1 MALYAIADLHLSL
14 GEEKPMD
21 IFRGWTNYIDRLT
34 RNWTALVQP
43 ADTVVVA
50 GDVSWAMSLDGAR
63 TDSAFLDR
71 LPGRKLLLKG
81 NHDYWWNTRRKM
93 DAFLAEQGFDSIR
106 ILHNSAERY
115 GPWALCGSRGWF
127 FDAEADARGRPAA
140 SVDRRRTCAGRGA
153 AGVPALPA
161 RHRCGALRRDDGR
174 AAPQRDHPVLVRP
187 SARAVD
193 PAGGAGR
200 RGRHRIPAGVVRC
213 GRLHTGANRVKI
225 RDFQEKS
232 KLFQKLRRKG

>member
-21 IFRGWTNYIDRLT
+21 IFRGWTNYVDRLT

-63 TDSAFLDR
+63 TDFAFLDR
-71 LPGRKLLLKG
+71 LPGHKLLLKG

-93 DAFLAEQGFDSIR
+93 DTFLAEQGFDSIR

-127 FDAEADARGRPAA
+127 FDAEADADKKVLLREVGRLQA
-140 SVDRRRTCAGRGA
+140 SIDAGRALGGA
-153 AGVPALPA
+153 PLAFLHYPPVTAAA
-161 RHRCGALRRDDGR
+161 RCDEMMDTLHRNGITRCWYGHLHG
-174 AAPQRDHPVLVRP
+174 P
-187 SARAVD
+187 SIRRAVQ
-193 PAGGAGR
+193 
-200 RGRHRIPAGVVRC
+200 GVVE
-213 GRLHTGANRVKI
+213 GIEFRLVSCDAV
-225 RDFQEKS
+225 DFTPV
-232 KLFQKLRRKG
+232 RIA

>member
-1 MALYAIADLHLSL
+1 
-14 GEEKPMD
+14 MD

-63 TDSAFLDR
+63 TDFAFLDR

-127 FDAEADARGRPAA
+127 FDAEADADKKVLLREVGRLQA
-140 SVDRRRTCAGRGA
+140 SIDAGRALGGEPLAFLHYPPVTA
-153 AGVPALPA
+153 AARCDEMMDAL
-161 RHRCGALRRDDGR
+161 HRNGITRCWYGHLHG
-174 AAPQRDHPVLVRP
+174 P
-187 SARAVD
+187 SIRRAVQ
-193 PAGGAGR
+193 
-200 RGRHRIPAGVVRC
+200 GVVE
-213 GRLHTGANRVKI
+213 GIEFRLVSCDAA
-225 RDFQEKS
+225 DFTPV
-232 KLFQKLRRKG
+232 RIA

>member
-63 TDSAFLDR
+63 TDFAFLDR
-71 LPGRKLLLKG
+71 LPGHKLLLKG

-115 GPWALCGSRGWF
+115 GQWALCGSRGWF
-127 FDAEADARGRPAA
+127 FDAEADADKKVLLREVGRLQA
-140 SVDRRRTCAGRGA
+140 SIDAGRALGGEPLAFLHYPPVTA
-153 AGVPALPA
+153 AARCDEMMDAL
-161 RHRCGALRRDDGR
+161 HRNGITRCWYGHLHG
-174 AAPQRDHPVLVRP
+174 P
-187 SARAVD
+187 SIRRAVQ
-193 PAGGAGR
+193 
-200 RGRHRIPAGVVRC
+200 GVVE
-213 GRLHTGANRVKI
+213 GIEFRLVSCDAA
-225 RDFQEKS
+225 DFTPV
-232 KLFQKLRRKG
+232 RIA

>member
-1 MALYAIADLHLSL
+1 MRMALYAIADLHLSL

-63 TDSAFLDR
+63 TDFAFLDR
-71 LPGRKLLLKG
+71 LPGKKLLLKG

-93 DAFLAEQGFDSIR
+93 DAFLASQGFESIR

-115 GPWALCGSRGWF
+115 EPWALCGSRGWF
-127 FDAEADARGRPAA
+127 FDAEPDSDKKVLLREVGRLQM
-140 SVDRRRTCAGRGA
+140 SIDAGRALG
-153 AGVPALPA
+153 GVPLVFLHYPPVTAAARCDEIMDAL
-161 RHRCGALRRDDGR
+161 HRNGITRCWYGHLHG
-174 AAPQRDHPVLVRP
+174 P
-187 SARAVD
+187 SIRRAVQ
-193 PAGGAGR
+193 
-200 RGRHRIPAGVVRC
+200 GVVE
-213 GRLHTGANRVKI
+213 GIEFRLVSCDAV
-225 RDFQEKS
+225 DFTPV
-232 KLFQKLRRKG
+232 RIA

>member
-63 TDSAFLDR
+63 TDFAFLDR

-127 FDAEADARGRPAA
+127 FDAEADADKKVLLREVGRLQA
-140 SVDRRRTCAGRGA
+140 SIDAGRALGGEPLAFLHYPPVTA
-153 AGVPALPA
+153 AARCDEMMDAL
-161 RHRCGALRRDDGR
+161 HRNGITRCWYGHLHG
-174 AAPQRDHPVLVRP
+174 P
-187 SARAVD
+187 SIRRAVQ
-193 PAGGAGR
+193 
-200 RGRHRIPAGVVRC
+200 GVVE
-213 GRLHTGANRVKI
+213 GIEFRLVSCDAV
-225 RDFQEKS
+225 DFTPV
-232 KLFQKLRRKG
+232 RIA

>member
-14 GEEKPMD
+14 GEEMPMD

-63 TDSAFLDR
+63 TDFAFLDR

-127 FDAEADARGRPAA
+127 FDAEADADKKVLLREVGRLQA
-140 SVDRRRTCAGRGA
+140 SIDAGRALGGEPLAFLHYPPVTA
-153 AGVPALPA
+153 AARCDEMMDAL
-161 RHRCGALRRDDGR
+161 HRNGITRCWYGHLHG
-174 AAPQRDHPVLVRP
+174 P
-187 SARAVD
+187 SIRRAVQ
-193 PAGGAGR
+193 
-200 RGRHRIPAGVVRC
+200 GVVE
-213 GRLHTGANRVKI
+213 GIEFRLVSCDAA
-225 RDFQEKS
+225 DFTPV
-232 KLFQKLRRKG
+232 RIA

>member
-63 TDSAFLDR
+63 TDFAFLDR

-127 FDAEADARGRPAA
+127 FDAEADADKKVLLREVGRLQA
-140 SVDRRRTCAGRGA
+140 SIDAGRALGGEPLAFLHYPPVTA
-153 AGVPALPA
+153 AARCDEMMDAL
-161 RHRCGALRRDDGR
+161 HRNGITRCWYGHLHG
-174 AAPQRDHPVLVRP
+174 P
-187 SARAVD
+187 SIRRAVQ
-193 PAGGAGR
+193 
-200 RGRHRIPAGVVRC
+200 GVVE
-213 GRLHTGANRVKI
+213 GIEFRLVSCDAA
-225 RDFQEKS
+225 DFTPV
-232 KLFQKLRRKG
+232 RIA

>member
-63 TDSAFLDR
+63 ADFAFLDR

-127 FDAEADARGRPAA
+127 FDAEADADKKVLLREVGRLQA
-140 SVDRRRTCAGRGA
+140 SIDAGRALGGEPLAFLHYPPVTA
-153 AGVPALPA
+153 AARCDEMMDAL
-161 RHRCGALRRDDGR
+161 HRNGITRCWYGHLHG
-174 AAPQRDHPVLVRP
+174 P
-187 SARAVD
+187 SIRRAVQ
-193 PAGGAGR
+193 
-200 RGRHRIPAGVVRC
+200 GVVE
-213 GRLHTGANRVKI
+213 GIEFRLVSCDAA
-225 RDFQEKS
+225 DFTPV
-232 KLFQKLRRKG
+232 RIA

>member
-63 TDSAFLDR
+63 TDFAFLDR

-127 FDAEADARGRPAA
+127 FDAEADADKKVLLREVGRLQA
-140 SVDRRRTCAGRGA
+140 SIDAGRALGGA
-153 AGVPALPA
+153 PLAFLHYPPVTAAARCDEMMDAL
-161 RHRCGALRRDDGR
+161 HRNGITRCWYGHLHG
-174 AAPQRDHPVLVRP
+174 P
-187 SARAVD
+187 SIRRAVQ
-193 PAGGAGR
+193 
-200 RGRHRIPAGVVRC
+200 GVVE
-213 GRLHTGANRVKI
+213 GIEFRLVSCDAA
-225 RDFQEKS
+225 DFTPV
-232 KLFQKLRRKG
+232 RIA

>member
-63 TDSAFLDR
+63 TDFTFLDR

-93 DAFLAEQGFDSIR
+93 DAFLEEQGFDSIR

-127 FDAEADARGRPAA
+127 FDAEADADKKVLLREVGRLQA
-140 SVDRRRTCAGRGA
+140 SIDAGRALGGEPLAFLHYPPVTA
-153 AGVPALPA
+153 AARCDEMMDAL
-161 RHRCGALRRDDGR
+161 HRNGITRCWYGHLHG
-174 AAPQRDHPVLVRP
+174 P
-187 SARAVD
+187 SIRRAVQ
-193 PAGGAGR
+193 
-200 RGRHRIPAGVVRC
+200 GVVE
-213 GRLHTGANRVKI
+213 GIEFRLVSCDAV
-225 RDFQEKS
+225 DFTPV
-232 KLFQKLRRKG
+232 RIA

>member
-63 TDSAFLDR
+63 TDFAFLDR

-106 ILHNSAERY
+106 ILHNSAELY

-127 FDAEADARGRPAA
+127 FDAEADADKKVLLREVGRLQA
-140 SVDRRRTCAGRGA
+140 SIDAGRALGGEPLAFLHYPPVTA
-153 AGVPALPA
+153 AARCDEMMDAL
-161 RHRCGALRRDDGR
+161 HRNGITRCWYGHLHG
-174 AAPQRDHPVLVRP
+174 P
-187 SARAVD
+187 SIRRAVQ
-193 PAGGAGR
+193 
-200 RGRHRIPAGVVRC
+200 GVVE
-213 GRLHTGANRVKI
+213 GIEFRLVSCDAA
-225 RDFQEKS
+225 DFTPV
-232 KLFQKLRRKG
+232 RIA

>member
-63 TDSAFLDR
+63 TDFAFLDR

-127 FDAEADARGRPAA
+127 FDAEADADKKVLLREVGRLQA
-140 SVDRRRTCAGRGA
+140 SIDAGRVLGGEPLAFLHYPPVTA
-153 AGVPALPA
+153 AARCDEMMDAL
-161 RHRCGALRRDDGR
+161 HRNGITRCWYGHLHG
-174 AAPQRDHPVLVRP
+174 P
-187 SARAVD
+187 SIRRAVQ
-193 PAGGAGR
+193 
-200 RGRHRIPAGVVRC
+200 GVVE
-213 GRLHTGANRVKI
+213 GIEFRLVSCDAA
-225 RDFQEKS
+225 DFTPV
-232 KLFQKLRRKG
+232 RIA

>member
-63 TDSAFLDR
+63 TDFAFLDR

-115 GPWALCGSRGWF
+115 GQWALCGSRGWF
-127 FDAEADARGRPAA
+127 FDAEADADKKVLLREVGRLQA
-140 SVDRRRTCAGRGA
+140 SIDAGRALGGEPLAFLHYPPVTA
-153 AGVPALPA
+153 AARCDEMMDAL
-161 RHRCGALRRDDGR
+161 HRNGITRCWYGHLHG
-174 AAPQRDHPVLVRP
+174 P
-187 SARAVD
+187 SIRRAVQ
-193 PAGGAGR
+193 
-200 RGRHRIPAGVVRC
+200 GVVE
-213 GRLHTGANRVKI
+213 GIEFRLVSCDAA
-225 RDFQEKS
+225 DFTPV
-232 KLFQKLRRKG
+232 RIA

>member
-63 TDSAFLDR
+63 TDFAFLDR

-127 FDAEADARGRPAA
+127 FDAEADADKKVLLREVGRLQA
-140 SVDRRRTCAGRGA
+140 SIDAGRALGGEPLAFLHYPPVTA
-153 AGVPALPA
+153 AARCDEIMDAL
-161 RHRCGALRRDDGR
+161 HRNGITRCWYGHLHG
-174 AAPQRDHPVLVRP
+174 P
-187 SARAVD
+187 SIRRAVQ
-193 PAGGAGR
+193 
-200 RGRHRIPAGVVRC
+200 GVVE
-213 GRLHTGANRVKI
+213 GIEFRLVSCDAV
-225 RDFQEKS
+225 DFTPV
-232 KLFQKLRRKG
+232 RIA

>member
-63 TDSAFLDR
+63 TDFAFLDR

-127 FDAEADARGRPAA
+127 FDAEADADKKVLLREVGRLQA
-140 SVDRRRTCAGRGA
+140 SIDAGRALGGEPLAFLHYPPVTA
-153 AGVPALPA
+153 AARCDEMMDAL
-161 RHRCGALRRDDGR
+161 HRNGITRCWYGHLHG
-174 AAPQRDHPVLVRP
+174 P
-187 SARAVD
+187 SIRRAVQ
-193 PAGGAGR
+193 
-200 RGRHRIPAGVVRC
+200 GVVE
-213 GRLHTGANRVKI
+213 GIEFRLVSCDAA
-225 RDFQEKS
+225 DFTPVR
-232 KLFQKLRRKG
+232 LA

>member
-63 TDSAFLDR
+63 TDFAFLDR

-115 GPWALCGSRGWF
+115 GSWALCGSRGWF
-127 FDAEADARGRPAA
+127 FDAEADADKKVLLREVGRLQA
-140 SVDRRRTCAGRGA
+140 SIDAGRALGGEPLAFLHYPPVTA
-153 AGVPALPA
+153 AARCDEMMDAL
-161 RHRCGALRRDDGR
+161 HRNGITRCWYGHLHG
-174 AAPQRDHPVLVRP
+174 P
-187 SARAVD
+187 SIRRAVQ
-193 PAGGAGR
+193 
-200 RGRHRIPAGVVRC
+200 GVVE
-213 GRLHTGANRVKI
+213 GIEFRLVSCDAA
-225 RDFQEKS
+225 DFTPV
-232 KLFQKLRRKG
+232 RIA

>member
-63 TDSAFLDR
+63 TDFAFLDR

-127 FDAEADARGRPAA
+127 FDDEADADKKVLLREVGRLQA
-140 SVDRRRTCAGRGA
+140 SIDAGRALGGEPLAFLHYPPVTA
-153 AGVPALPA
+153 AARCDEMMDAL
-161 RHRCGALRRDDGR
+161 HRNGITRCWYGHLHG
-174 AAPQRDHPVLVRP
+174 P
-187 SARAVD
+187 SIRRAVQ
-193 PAGGAGR
+193 
-200 RGRHRIPAGVVRC
+200 GVVE
-213 GRLHTGANRVKI
+213 GIEFRLVSCDAA
-225 RDFQEKS
+225 DFTPV
-232 KLFQKLRRKG
+232 RIA

>member
-63 TDSAFLDR
+63 TDFAFLDR

-127 FDAEADARGRPAA
+127 FDAEADADKKVLLREVGRLQA
-140 SVDRRRTCAGRGA
+140 SIDAGRALGGGPLAFLHYPPVTA
-153 AGVPALPA
+153 AARCDEMMDAL
-161 RHRCGALRRDDGR
+161 HRNGITRCWYGHLHG
-174 AAPQRDHPVLVRP
+174 P
-187 SARAVD
+187 SIRRAVQ
-193 PAGGAGR
+193 
-200 RGRHRIPAGVVRC
+200 GVVE
-213 GRLHTGANRVKI
+213 GIEFRLVSCDAA
-225 RDFQEKS
+225 DFTPV
-232 KLFQKLRRKG
+232 RIA